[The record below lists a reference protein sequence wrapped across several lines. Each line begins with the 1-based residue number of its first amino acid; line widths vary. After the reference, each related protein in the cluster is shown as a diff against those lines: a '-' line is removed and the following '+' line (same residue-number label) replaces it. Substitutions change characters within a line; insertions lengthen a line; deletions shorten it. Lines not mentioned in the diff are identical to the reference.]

1 MHHLQI
7 LEIEPDRIDNSFGPK
22 VATKAGAK
30 DGANLAIAYW
40 AGAINDDRHGTPI
53 ALFDI
58 RKVLSLRHIEV
69 FHAVYTAG
77 SVSGAARTLNCS
89 QPSVTKVLQ
98 HAEQAFG
105 FPLFHRTRGRLVAT
119 EDAQNLFATV
129 AGIQD
134 QLQSLRQ
141 ASLNLKQRRGSLLS
155 ISTVPSLGL
164 EAVPTTVAAFLK
176 TRRDVFFDLQ
186 TIHHEEM
193 ARKLIERET
202 DLVIGYAVPATAPL
216 ESHWLAE
223 GELVILYSEMD
234 MPGAAARLPLSCL
247 TGKPFVSLIQSGP
260 IGQILSTELARTGV
274 SLDEVVSARTFYIAA
289 GLVRAGVGVT
299 VVDNFTAAANKL
311 PGISFRPLQP
321 ALTFDVYAIYLEN
334 MRPSQLARDFLEL
347 LRTTIEAI

>member
-1 MHHLQI
+1 M
-7 LEIEPDRIDNSFGPK
+7 
-22 VATKAGAK
+22 
-30 DGANLAIAYW
+30 
-40 AGAINDDRHGTPI
+40 
-53 ALFDI
+53 
-58 RKVLSLRHIEV
+58 LSLRHIEV
-69 FHAVYTAG
+69 FHAVYASG

-98 HAEQAFG
+98 NAEQAFG
-105 FPLFHRTRGRLVAT
+105 FPLFLRTRGRLVAT
-119 EDAQNLFATV
+119 EDAHNLFATV
-129 AGIQD
+129 ASIQD

-141 ASLNLKQRRGSLLS
+141 ASFNLKHRRGSSIS

-164 EAVPTTVAAFLK
+164 EAIPTTVAAFLK

-202 DLVIGYAVPATAPL
+202 ELIIGYAVPATAPL
-216 ESHWLAE
+216 ESRWLAE
-223 GELVILYSEMD
+223 GELVILYREVD
-234 MPGAAARLPLSCL
+234 MPEAPARLPLSCL

-299 VVDNFTAAANKL
+299 VVDNFTAAANKV

-321 ALTFDVYAIYLEN
+321 ALTFDVHAIYLEN
-334 MRPSQLARDFLEL
+334 RRPSQLVLGFLDL
-347 LRTTIEAI
+347 LRTTIEAM